1 MTGKGARG
9 CGVRGVRGG
18 LQFLHAALCG
28 DMHNRPFAGLPCLCN
43 PCPVV
48 SLASHHPVSPCC
60 CSVRPVYDFDRLES
74 FEDYRTKELTVA
86 TIRADI
92 AKFKEWE
99 REVR

>member
-1 MTGKGARG
+1 M
-9 CGVRGVRGG
+9 
-18 LQFLHAALCG
+18 HAALRRRHG
-28 DMHNRPFAGLPCLCN
+28 ELSFACLLCLCN

>member
-1 MTGKGARG
+1 
-9 CGVRGVRGG
+9 
-18 LQFLHAALCG
+18 
-28 DMHNRPFAGLPCLCN
+28 
-43 PCPVV
+43 
-48 SLASHHPVSPCC
+48 
-60 CSVRPVYDFDRLES
+60 VYDFDRLES